1 MKIYLL
7 KRSKNRT
14 KQIKGNRV
22 SIPTQQNTTA
32 NIRNWIHPNCV
43 VCSSKNSKGL
53 HLEFVSSN
61 DGAVTATFQCDEA
74 FEGYPG
80 VLHGGVISSILDG
93 AMGHCMFARGQA
105 AVTAKMTIRFR
116 HPVVTNQKAAVSAR
130 IARSSHPLY
139 ILEAE
144 ILQAGQ
150 VKATAKSKYFDQPRL
165 IDVSEEI
172 S

>member
-1 MKIYLL
+1 M
-7 KRSKNRT
+7 
-14 KQIKGNRV
+14 KGNRV
-22 SIPTQQNTTA
+22 SIETKQNIA
-32 NIRNWIHPNCV
+32 GDIRNCVHPNCV
-43 VCSSKNSKGL
+43 VCSSTNSKGL
-53 HLEFVSSN
+53 HLEFVPTN
-61 DGAVTATFQCDEA
+61 DVGITATFQCDEIY
-74 FEGYPG
+74 EGYPG
-80 VLHGGVISSILDG
+80 VLHGGIISLILDG

-105 AVTAKMTIRFR
+105 AVTAEMTIRFR
-116 HPVVTNQKAAVSAR
+116 HPVVINQEATVSAR

-165 IDVSEEI
+165 IDVSKEI